1 VNPVADRV
9 TFASMN
15 GATKTIWKT
24 VVFAGAMLGTAA
36 CGGKKAEPTTPAIDS
51 GDTAGDSGNTDT
63 PDTTAT
69 DTADPCGGDPCAA
82 DPCADPCGG
91 RPRGVSDEG
100 ETGRGFIL
108 S

>member
-1 VNPVADRV
+1 
-9 TFASMN
+9 MN

-36 CGGKKAEPTTPAIDS
+36 CGGQKKSAEPTTPAAT
-51 GDTAGDSGNTDT
+51 DTAGDSGSTGGET

-69 DTADPCGGDPCAA
+69 DTADPCGGDPCAG

-100 ETGRGFIL
+100 DTGRGFIL

>member
-1 VNPVADRV
+1 
-9 TFASMN
+9 MN

-36 CGGKKAEPTTPAIDS
+36 CGGKKAEPTTPAAT
-51 GDTAGDSGNTDT
+51 DTATEET
-63 PDTTAT
+63 AAPPDETAT
-69 DTADPCGGDPCAA
+69 DSADPCGGDPA

-100 ETGRGFIL
+100 DTGRGFIL

>member
-1 VNPVADRV
+1 
-9 TFASMN
+9 MN

-36 CGGKKAEPTTPAIDS
+36 CGGKKAEPTTPAAT
-51 GDTAGDSGNTDT
+51 DTAGDSGSNGDT
-63 PDTTAT
+63 PDTAAT
-69 DTADPCGGDPCAA
+69 DTADPCAA
-82 DPCADPCGG
+82 DPCAADPCAAPGAG

-100 ETGRGFIL
+100 DTGRGFIL

>member
-1 VNPVADRV
+1 M
-9 TFASMN
+9 FAAMN

-36 CGGKKAEPTTPAIDS
+36 CGGKKAEPTTPAAT
-51 GDTAGDSGNTDT
+51 DTSGDSGNTAET
-63 PDTTAT
+63 PDTAEPCG
-69 DTADPCGGDPCAA
+69 DPCG

-100 ETGRGFIL
+100 DTGRGFIL

>member
-1 VNPVADRV
+1 
-9 TFASMN
+9 MN

-36 CGGKKAEPTTPAIDS
+36 CGGKKTEPTTPAAT
-51 GDTAGDSGNTDT
+51 DTAGDSGNVGET
-63 PDTTAT
+63 PDTA
-69 DTADPCGGDPCAA
+69 AGDPCAADPCAA
-82 DPCADPCGG
+82 DPCADPCAG